1 MNAAKT
7 SWPKATHT
15 AAGRIGLSD
24 EAYRAVL
31 WDKAKVHS
39 SKDLSLA
46 GFRAVMDEFDRLAEE
61 KNLVPRE
68 QHPSAFRPR
77 NMAAQDRAPQL
88 KKIEALLSEAGRPWA
103 YAQAVAQRV
112 CKAPRLEFCNS
123 EQLGKVIAALMY
135 DAKRHGRRTE

>member
-7 SWPKATHT
+7 SWSKATHT

-24 EAYRAVL
+24 EAYRSVL
-31 WDKAKVHS
+31 WEKARVHS

-46 GFRAVMDEFDRLAEE
+46 GFRSVMDEFDRLAKE
-61 KNLVPRE
+61 KNLPPRE

-77 NMAAQDRAPQL
+77 NMNAQDRAPQL

-103 YAQAVAQRV
+103 YAQSLAQRV
-112 CKAPRLEFCNS
+112 CKVDRLEFCNP